1 MAKILIVDDSK
12 IFRKILRSTLTENG
26 HEVLGE
32 ASNGQE
38 ALKLLSTIHP
48 DLVTLD
54 ITMPVMDGLETLTHI
69 REQDPALKVIMVSA
83 AGQKTKVMN
92 ALKAGAV
99 DFLQK
104 PFQPN
109 EVIAVINKYI

>member
-26 HEVLGE
+26 HEVVGE

-38 ALKLLSTIHP
+38 ALTLLSTAHP

-54 ITMPVMDGLETLTHI
+54 ITMPVMDGSFCGI
-69 REQDPALKVIMVSA
+69 
-83 AGQKTKVMN
+83 
-92 ALKAGAV
+92 
-99 DFLQK
+99 
-104 PFQPN
+104 
-109 EVIAVINKYI
+109 